1 MTVSDATVCGLF
13 CGNNNMLVL
22 EYNALSVLS
31 EHLIISPLG
40 SSEMKALDKS
50 YL

>member
-1 MTVSDATVCGLF
+1 MTVSAATVCGLF
-13 CGNNNMLVL
+13 CANNMLVL

-31 EHLIISPLG
+31 EHLIISLLG
-40 SSEMKALDKS
+40 SSEMKASYKS